1 MDLRPFVIDR
11 RAVWEKPSLLRSY
24 FWRCQDDVGYSG
36 TIRRD
41 GCFVIE
47 AKLTLLEGE
56 IVGDGTGIAVGL
68 ARRDGGGERRRG
80 HGDKRGSEHGGSP
93 DGDGVFFEY
102 RSGSLLLT
110 TEHAMPLRGRQHQGL
125 VLVKDRKGVGW

>member
-1 MDLRPFVIDR
+1 MDLRPYCIDR
-11 RAVWEKPSLLRSY
+11 RAVGEKPSLLRSY
-24 FWRCQDDVGYSG
+24 FWRCQNDVGYAG

-47 AKLTLLEGE
+47 AKLTLLAGE

-80 HGDKRGSEHGGSP
+80 HGDKRGSDPGDGP
-93 DGDGVFFEY
+93 DGAGVFFGHR
-102 RSGSLLLT
+102 RSEEHTYELQFLL
-110 TEHAMPLRGRQHQGL
+110 RIR
-125 VLVKDRKGVGW
+125 